1 VNELVMFFKLKTSFD
16 LFYRVGIGT
25 IENQKLKDFS
35 AQKSNSFINYFK
47 NKIRKTQIETV
58 DMTKEEVSSNYDL
71 IVFGKNEE
79 KLNYKIANCC
89 NPIPGDD
96 VFGFVT
102 VSEGIKVHKKDCP
115 NAISMQSN
123 YSYRIIQAKWIDST
137 QREFKA
143 TITITGIDNIGLVND
158 VTKVISSNMHVNMQ
172 SVSFESEN
180 GLFNG
185 KVTVVVRNNTILK
198 RLIEKLKKINGID
211 KVQRI

>member
-1 VNELVMFFKLKTSFD
+1 
-16 LFYRVGIGT
+16 
-25 IENQKLKDFS
+25 
-35 AQKSNSFINYFK
+35 
-47 NKIRKTQIETV
+47 
-58 DMTKEEVSSNYDL
+58 
-71 IVFGKNEE
+71 
-79 KLNYKIANCC
+79 
-89 NPIPGDD
+89 
-96 VFGFVT
+96 VT